1 MPCLLIAMKLF
12 FNCLYICHVV
22 NENMTE
28 WEKMYRWGYLYK
40 FSLYYPLKMTPLCW
54 LGFLTFLFPS
64 LYISLF
70 TVFLTLCPIDHLG
83 LVVIGGYTHKVTTVL
98 TLHLK
103 QPKASPTFPD
113 IPWDAY
119 WTFIL
124 GSGHILFSYSKFL
137 WFSSNDSKKKQVR

>member
-1 MPCLLIAMKLF
+1 MRKNVQVRIFVQIFIVLSIKNDSIMLVGISHFLVPFIVHF
-12 FNCLYICHVV
+12 FI
-22 NENMTE
+22 
-28 WEKMYRWGYLYK
+28 
-40 FSLYYPLKMTPLCW
+40 
-54 LGFLTFLFPS
+54 
-64 LYISLF
+64 

-119 WTFIL
+119 
-124 GSGHILFSYSKFL
+124 
-137 WFSSNDSKKKQVR
+137 